1 MRRDAPNIML
11 SRRIL
16 PFIAVFLLMCGDK
29 ATDLDQ
35 TLICGIQGDPV
46 SLDPAKTTEDI
57 SARIFCNLYD
67 PLVRF
72 KEGSTEIE
80 PTLARTWEVTGNGK
94 IWTFHLREGVTF
106 HDGTPFDAEA
116 VKVSFDRQINPESP
130 YYSEDSPNVFKN
142 SAFNMI
148 SEIRVVDRFTVQFL
162 LKHPFA
168 PMLRTLATFYG
179 SSIVSPAA
187 LKEYGNSFGR
197 HPVGAGPFKLKSWE
211 QGKEVVLEK
220 NKEYWGGAPKLKEVI
235 YQVIPESSDM
245 VNALLEGSID
255 VISEVSPTYLERLY
269 FNPRITILKGNGILV
284 FMLGFNCRK
293 PPYTDERIRRAVAA
307 ALDRKRIVHSLLRGK
322 GTPAYSPLPPGIFG
336 HDETIRQISYDT
348 QRAKVLLKE
357 AGYPDGFKTK
367 LFYFQPSPSRAG
379 VFPLTIQS
387 YLSKV
392 GIDVDIVYFDSWDQY
407 EAAIVRGEE
416 ALFGY
421 GWLGDNGDPDSFL
434 YFLFH
439 SRARGSSG
447 NLFNYRNARVDA
459 LLEEA
464 RQCMEES
471 KRLRLYREVQ
481 EIVVRETPCVFLS
494 YTGRMYAVRQRVQHF
509 TVSPFRT
516 ERLENVFLL
525 SSSDLKIS
533 GGDDD
538 AYQASY

>member
-1 MRRDAPNIML
+1 MM

-16 PFIAVFLLMCGDK
+16 PFIALFLLMCGDK
-29 ATDLDQ
+29 TTDLEQ
-35 TLICGIQGDPV
+35 TLICGIQGDPA

-67 PLVRF
+67 PLLKF

-80 PTLARTWEVTGNGK
+80 PALAETWEVSEDGK
-94 IWTFHLREGVTF
+94 TWTFHLRRGVTF
-106 HDGTPFDAEA
+106 HDETPLDAEA
-116 VKVSFDRQINPESP
+116 VKISFDRQINPESP
-130 YYSEDSPNVFKN
+130 YYFEDPPNVFKD

-148 SEIRVVDRFTVQFL
+148 SKIRVVDGSTVQFL

-168 PMLRTLATFYG
+168 PMLRTLAMFYG

-187 LKEYGNSFGR
+187 LKKYGRAFGR
-197 HPVGAGPFKLKSWE
+197 HPVGTGPFKLESWD
-211 QGKEVVLEK
+211 QGKGVVLER
-220 NKEYWGGAPKLKEVI
+220 NAEYWGGAPKLKKVI
-235 YQVIPESSDM
+235 YKLIPESSDM

-269 FNPRITILKGNGILV
+269 FNPKINILKGNGILV
-284 FMLGFNCRK
+284 FMLGFNTQK
-293 PPYTDERIRRAVAA
+293 PPYTDRKVRRAVAA

-322 GTPAYSPLPPGIFG
+322 ATPAYTPLPPGIFG
-336 HDETIRQISYDT
+336 HDAAIRQIFYDP
-348 QRAKVLLKE
+348 QRAKTLLRE

-367 LFYFQPSPSRAG
+367 LFQFQPSPSRAG

-387 YLSKV
+387 YLRKV
-392 GIDVDIVYFDSWDQY
+392 GIDVEIVYFDSWDQY
-407 EAAIVRGEE
+407 EAAIVRGEG

-434 YFLFH
+434 YVLFH
-439 SRARGSSG
+439 SRAMGASG
-447 NLFNYRNARVDA
+447 NLFNYGNARVDA
-459 LLEEA
+459 LLEDA

-471 KRLRLYREVQ
+471 KRLRLYREAQ

-494 YTGRMYAVRQRVQHF
+494 YTGRMYAVRRRVQQF

-516 ERLENVFLL
+516 ERLENVFIQEPP
-525 SSSDLKIS
+525 DLKIS
-533 GGDDD
+533 GSDDD
-538 AYQASY
+538 VYQASY